1 MYISFPLIF
10 HFRIK
15 SLFNIKFCILS
26 LASRRKLFFNVTYH
40 SVAEFLH
47 CNKIQN
53 LLQSLSPSGS
63 NYCLQGQNLVQ
74 TKAEDL
80 LHIKVAFLFLYHNT
94 AIFHLPI
101 LADPTPRFKTI
112 IYPELH
118 GPTSTNSLNTSL
130 NSRFEV
136 ISGVKMF
143 GGSAETKPSQV
154 FFEDKIKQM
163 NLGCC
168 YGCKSMEKQGHP

>member
-1 MYISFPLIF
+1 MLAGT
-10 HFRIK
+10 K
-15 SLFNIKFCILS
+15 LS
-26 LASRRKLFFNVTYH
+26 ANKGRGF
-40 SVAEFLH
+40 VAY
-47 CNKIQN
+47 KGGI
-53 LLQSLSPSGS
+53 
-63 NYCLQGQNLVQ
+63 
-74 TKAEDL
+74 
-80 LHIKVAFLFLYHNT
+80 LFLYHNT
-94 AIFHLPI
+94 TIFHLPI

-118 GPTSTNSLNTSL
+118 GPTATNSLNTSL